1 MENQIYEHN
10 YNDRNHNYT
19 IINSESFIN
28 LPLLITILV
37 SFSCIFLLLLLMFF
51 IIYFYKNYSKICSK
65 ICKNSPCKR
74 KERKKGIEI
83 ELGSLSHE
91 IIYQK

>member
-1 MENQIYEHN
+1 MENQRYEHN
-10 YNDRNHNYT
+10 YHDHNHNYT

-28 LPLLITILV
+28 LPLLITILI
-37 SFSCIFLLLLLMFF
+37 SFSCIFLFILLMFF
-51 IIYFYKNYSKICSK
+51 IIYFCKNYSKICSK